1 MTDKRNLPGSIR
13 QRLLNLS
20 AERGVAF
27 DLLLVRFAIERLL
40 FRLSRSSHAEG
51 YLLKGAMLFA
61 VWTDGSHR
69 PTRDVDLLGFGP
81 SDAAAV
87 ETAFRDICAVMVQ
100 DDGLRFLAGTLH
112 VSPIRGEA
120 RYSGLRVQL
129 EARLANIRIPVQ
141 VDIGFGDA
149 VTPAPET
156 VTFPGLL
163 DFTAPVLR
171 AYPIYTVV
179 AEKTE
184 AMVLL
189 GEANTRMKDFY
200 DVWFLGERFDFE
212 GSMLVHA
219 VRATFE
225 RRGTALSADL
235 PMALTENFAQVRA
248 PMWQAFLRR
257 NDLGQMSFEEASARL
272 REFLEPVLRAAARD
286 EALPLTWEAG
296 QGWQLAR

>member
-1 MTDKRNLPGSIR
+1 MASKRNLPASIR

-20 AERGVAF
+20 TERGEAF

-40 FRLSRSSHAEG
+40 FRLSQSSHAEG
-51 YLLKGAMLFA
+51 FLLKGAMLFA

-81 SDAAAV
+81 SDAAVV
-87 ETAFRDICAVMVQ
+87 EATFRDICAVVVE
-100 DDGLRFLAGTLH
+100 DDGLRFLAGTLR
-112 VSPIRGEA
+112 VGPIRSEA
-120 RYSGLRVQL
+120 QYPGLRVQL

-163 DFTAPVLR
+163 DFATPVLR

-200 DVWFLGERFDFE
+200 DVWFLSGRFDFE
-212 GSMLVHA
+212 GAVLVRA

-225 RRGTALSADL
+225 RRGTILPADL
-235 PMALTENFAQVRA
+235 PMALTEDFTQTRT
-248 PMWQAFLRR
+248 PMWQAFLGR
-257 NDLGQMSFEEASARL
+257 NGLGQMSLEEVSARL
-272 REFLEPVLRAAARD
+272 RRFLEPVLRAAARD
-286 EALPLTWEAG
+286 TAFPRTWKVG
-296 QGWQLAR
+296 HGWQPAR